1 LFAKESNI
9 SNLKYFLLKYFLGR
23 RAMFK
28 SENYIDFLFNK
39 SNDLLNFKSDN
50 VSFFDFN
57 NS

>member
-1 LFAKESNI
+1 
-9 SNLKYFLLKYFLGR
+9 
-23 RAMFK
+23 MFK

-57 NS
+57 NSWFVNNF